1 MAYEPT
7 NTWESLDFKAL
18 GEAVLAKEQECVKFV
33 DEHKADNGTPKMTQ
47 DEADEF
53 QARQRELGEMT
64 KKWETLREAD
74 EGFQKTRAKLREAA
88 GVQRQFPHAG
98 AGDGEFSRP
107 MTKSLGELF
116 VEHENFQNR
125 KNFSQQ
131 GIAEFAAEF
140 PEFVFDGSEMKATI
154 TTAAGYAP
162 FNARLPRVVESA
174 QRRPVVA
181 DLIPNT
187 QLNQQ
192 TILYMEETTFTNNAA
207 PVAENA
213 AKPESALAWTQRS
226 QTMETIATYVPITNQ
241 QLDFVPQMRSTVD
254 NRLRLMLELAE
265 EAQLLSGSGT
275 TPQLLG
281 FYNKSGIQTQAKGA
295 DPTPDAIYKAFTK
308 IRHTGFAEPSGVVL
322 HPNDWQDIRLLRT
335 ADGIY
340 IWGNPSEAGP
350 ERVWGKPVVVTS
362 AATENTGLT
371 ADFQLYSELFRAMGV
386 RIVVGRINDDLV
398 KNKQTIL
405 IEEYACLVIY
415 RAAAVCTVTGI

>member
-7 NTWESLDFKAL
+7 NTWESMDFKSL
-18 GEAVLAKEQECVKFV
+18 GGFLSTKREELKKFFDEHTVDGQYKMTEDEVKEVRDRNDELGRATKRWEQE
-33 DEHKADNGTPKMTQ
+33 
-47 DEADEF
+47 
-53 QARQRELGEMT
+53 RELDAT
-64 KKWETLREAD
+64 
-74 EGFQKTRAKLREAA
+74 FQKNRDELRRLNEPDRQIPHPNGGEGAA
-88 GVQRQFPHAG
+88 QQPQV
-98 AGDGEFSRP
+98 
-107 MTKSLGELF
+107 KSLGELF
-116 VEHENFQNR
+116 TEHDSYKNR
-125 KNFSQQ
+125 KNFTVS
-131 GIAEFAAEF
+131 GITEFAADF
-140 PEFVFDGSEMKATI
+140 PEHTFDGAEMKATI
-154 TTAAGYAP
+154 TTAAGFAP
-162 FNARLPRVVESA
+162 FNTRLPRVVGSA

-192 TILYMEETTFTNNAA
+192 TILFMEETTFTNAAA

-226 QTMETIATYVPITNQ
+226 QPMEVIGTFVPITNQ
-241 QLDFVPQMRSTVD
+241 QLDFVPQIRSTVD

-265 EAQLLSGSGT
+265 ETQLLSGSGT

-281 FYNKSGIQTQAKGA
+281 FYNKSGIQTQAKGT
-295 DPTPDAIYKAFTK
+295 DPVPDAIYKAFTK

-350 ERVWGKPVVVTS
+350 ERVWGKTVVVTS
-362 AATENTGLT
+362 AATENTGLA
-371 ADFQLYSELFRAMGV
+371 ADFQLYSEIFRAMGV

-405 IEEYACLVIY
+405 IEEYVSLVIY
-415 RAAAVCTVTGI
+415 RAASVCTITGI